1 MTWIWN
7 LDQNWIMA
15 FNRGCLQWA
24 IYSKSLQGTRYAIFL
39 SKYSKWDFQD
49 FENVEIKHEIHLSG
63 LLN

>member
-24 IYSKSLQGTRYAIFL
+24 VYSKSLQGTRYAIFL
-39 SKYSKWDFQD
+39 SKCSKWDFQD
-49 FENVEIKHEIHLSG
+49 FENV
-63 LLN
+63 